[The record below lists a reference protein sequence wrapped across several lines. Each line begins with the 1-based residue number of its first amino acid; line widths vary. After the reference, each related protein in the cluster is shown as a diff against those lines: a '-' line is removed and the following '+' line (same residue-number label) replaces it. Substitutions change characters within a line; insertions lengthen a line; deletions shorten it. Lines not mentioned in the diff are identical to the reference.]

1 MNLYK
6 LVHFVTGNFYKLSF
20 GVTVKGKENIPKE
33 GGVILCS
40 NHSSNFDPIALAI
53 LTTKRHV
60 HFMAKKEL
68 FENKLLKKL
77 MDNVGTFPIDR
88 EGNDLK
94 AIKTALRILKNDG
107 VVGIFPEGT
116 RTKDM
121 DLTKAKGG
129 VTMIAIKAQVPIVPV
144 HIKSNY
150 KFLEP
155 LQISIKEPIY
165 YNEFYGKKLNK
176 DDYNELSEE
185 LLKTIYGK

>member
-20 GVTVKGKENIPKE
+20 GVNIKGKENIPKD
-33 GGVILCS
+33 GGLILCS

-53 LTTKRHV
+53 LTTKRQV

-68 FENKLLKKL
+68 FDNPALKRLMENA
-77 MDNVGTFPIDR
+77 GTFPIDR

-94 AIKTALRILKNDG
+94 AIKTALKILKDDG

-116 RTKDM
+116 RTKEM
-121 DLTKAKGG
+121 DLNKAKGG
-129 VTMIAIKAQVPIVPV
+129 VTMIAIKARVPIVPV
-144 HIKSNY
+144 HIESKY

-155 LQISIKEPIY
+155 LRITVKKPIY
-165 YNEFYGKKLNK
+165 YDEFFNKKLNK
-176 DDYNELSEE
+176 EEYKKLSEE
-185 LLKTIYGK
+185 LLRNIYEK